1 MTGTVVLF
9 VSLVLC
15 VNAATAADRLTD
27 VQMDRVTAGQ
37 LLGIECSVCTLS
49 SSTSMSVNG
58 VTMTTSS
65 SGGSSTGATGT
76 GGGGGGPPGVGTT
89 VSVPANLAAILKTA
103 TTITGGP

>member
-9 VSLVLC
+9 VSLVLF
-15 VNAATAADRLTD
+15 VNAAAAADRLTD
-27 VQMDRVTAGQ
+27 VQMDSVTAGQ

-65 SGGSSTGATGT
+65 SGGTGTGATGT
-76 GGGGGGPPGVGTT
+76 GGGGGSPGVGTT
-89 VSVPANLAAILKTA
+89 VSVPANLAAILKAA
-103 TTITGGP
+103 TTITAGP

>member
-1 MTGTVVLF
+1 MTSKAVLF
-9 VSLVLC
+9 VSLILC
-15 VNAATAADRLTD
+15 ANAAAAADRLTD

-65 SGGSSTGATGT
+65 SGGTGTGATGT
-76 GGGGGGPPGVGTT
+76 GGGVGGPPGVGTT
-89 VSVPANLAAILKTA
+89 VSVPANLAAILKAA
-103 TTITGGP
+103 TTITAGP